1 MPGVKRL
8 PTSERRKQI
17 VNAGLEL
24 CRKEGIASLRT
35 EKIARRIGVTPGALF
50 RHFPSKSAILQA
62 MAESLLERLEAT
74 VPDPV
79 VSGWDWI
86 EQHVKER
93 VRLLNEDPD
102 VRMLF
107 SEGFIFALPPEAREK
122 VHLAF
127 ARSWEMLAENIQVA
141 QKEGRARGD
150 LEAHELGAAI
160 VGLVQAV
167 LHPPLGDLTD
177 WSNPESV
184 WRTAADLIGSKAS
197 RGAGG

>member
-8 PTSERRKQI
+8 PTTERRKQI

-24 CRKEGIASLRT
+24 CRQEGIASLRT

-74 VPDPV
+74 VPEDSL
-79 VSGWDWI
+79 SGWDWI
-86 EQHVKER
+86 EAHVKER
-93 VRLLNEDPD
+93 VRLLKEDPD

-107 SEGFIFALPPEAREK
+107 SEGFIFALPPEAQQK
-122 VHLAF
+122 VHQAF
-127 ARSWEMLAENIQVA
+127 MQSWERLAENVRLA
-141 QKEGRARGD
+141 QKEGRVRDD

-167 LHPPLGDLTD
+167 LHPPLGDLTE
-177 WSNPESV
+177 WSNPDSV
-184 WRTAADLIGSKAS
+184 WQTVADLIGVNTT
-197 RGAGG
+197 R